1 MLEAELRQVLW
12 GSTSMGAKKDE
23 SSSECVWTAGFH
35 HVTALSLLVR
45 ILKLITVSL
54 MFKFFEDCRKLRI
67 LHQRIWGHKCTFKNK
82 LLTSDSFIINE
93 GKI

>member
-12 GSTSMGAKKDE
+12 GSVSMGAKEDE
-23 SSSECVWTAGFH
+23 SSSECVWTAGFY
-35 HVTALSLLVR
+35 HVTALSLLVH

-54 MFKFFEDCRKLRI
+54 RFKFWGDCGKLQI
-67 LHQRIWGHKCTFKNK
+67 LHQRIWGYKCTFKNK